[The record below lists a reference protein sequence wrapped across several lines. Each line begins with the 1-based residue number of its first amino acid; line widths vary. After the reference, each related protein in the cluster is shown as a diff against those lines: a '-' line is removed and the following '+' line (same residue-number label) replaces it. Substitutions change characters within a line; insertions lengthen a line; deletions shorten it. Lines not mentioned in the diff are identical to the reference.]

1 MDSNDPQ
8 DLVSLV
14 SEVDGLVRGSKSF
27 NLHVTILKRLL
38 NLKDKSSG
46 YEELRINT
54 QPVIGPESAPSE
66 SNATES
72 KFGTESKSGTESK
85 TFGTESKTFGTD
97 SETFGMLK
105 TKVMQLKEEV
115 EKSQLL
121 GLCLAYN
128 VQRLQK
134 YSTGSH
140 VDVNSTERVVSEL
153 WDKYNETKTGGAI
166 LRYEFEEKRRL
177 LRRLRHELEQTRRDW
192 QNFRIRRPEP
202 ESDQE
207 KMVWQELR
215 QAISRREESD
225 PSDGA
230 DRPGSETDSAVHS
243 DEGEGTEDSNPLQV
257 FDRRRAKLDQLEEDC
272 FRLVSDLV
280 MKHGAPDPD
289 SDPVDSPLLSASL
302 NLADEESSSVEDLD
316 PEELLLAIPDEDDQG
331 SEEIEVEVSGEE
343 EAVTPG
349 SVMTTISSLLTPDI
363 QISTLLTPDIQV
375 SAAAGIQVSAAA
387 EIQVS
392 AAAGD
397 AETRSRASSHSSR
410 VEEEESRR
418 GREESAACSSRVEEE
433 EESRRG
439 REESVAETGEP
450 IVLCRLRRKAVEILI
465 SRLREE
471 KAFHETRENELRIKL
486 NEMKSKNELLQQHLD
501 ALESDPALR
510 RSKSLALIGFTVL
523 VINIV
528 AAMKVFF

>member
-1 MDSNDPQ
+1 MDSSDPQ
-8 DLVSLV
+8 DLASLV
-14 SEVDGLVRGSKSF
+14 SEVDGLVRGSRSF

-46 YEELRINT
+46 YEELKINT
-54 QPVIGPESAPSE
+54 QPVTGAESVPSE
-66 SNATES
+66 SNTI
-72 KFGTESKSGTESK
+72 
-85 TFGTESKTFGTD
+85 D
-97 SETFGMLK
+97 SETFEMLK
-105 TKVMQLKEEV
+105 TKMMQLKEEV

-153 WDKYNETKTGGAI
+153 WDKYNQTKSGGAI

-192 QNFRIRRPEP
+192 QNFRVRRPEP

-215 QAISRREESD
+215 QAISRRQDSEQ
-225 PSDGA
+225 SDGA
-230 DRPGSETDSAVHS
+230 SSDRPGSETDSAVHS
-243 DEGEGTEDSNPLQV
+243 DEGEGTEDSNPLDV

-280 MKHGAPDPD
+280 MKHAAPDPD

-316 PEELLLAIPDEDDQG
+316 PEELLLAIPDEDDPG
-331 SEEIEVEVSGEE
+331 SEEVEISTDE
-343 EAVTPG
+343 EAITPE
-349 SVMTTISSLLTPDI
+349 SVITTISSLLTPEI
-363 QISTLLTPDIQV
+363 QATEIQV
-375 SAAAGIQVSAAA
+375 A
-387 EIQVS
+387 EIQVAEIQATEIQVAEIQVAEIQV
-392 AAAGD
+392 AAAVGD
-397 AETRSRASSHSSR
+397 TEVRSRTSSHSSR
-410 VEEEESRR
+410 IGEEEEP
-418 GREESAACSSRVEEE
+418 
-433 EESRRG
+433 RRG

-471 KAFHETRENELRIKL
+471 KTFHETRENELRIKL
-486 NEMKSKNELLQQHLD
+486 NEMKSRNEQLQQELN
-501 ALESDPALR
+501 ALETDPAVR
-510 RSKSLALIGFTVL
+510 RSKSLALIGITVL

>member
-1 MDSNDPQ
+1 MNKRMDSSGPQ

-14 SEVDGLVRGSKSF
+14 SEVDGLVRGCRSF

-54 QPVIGPESAPSE
+54 QPVIGGELSE
-66 SNATES
+66 SNAI
-72 KFGTESKSGTESK
+72 
-85 TFGTESKTFGTD
+85 D
-97 SETFGMLK
+97 SETFEMLK
-105 TKVMQLKEEV
+105 TKMMQLREEV

-153 WDKYNETKTGGAI
+153 WDKYNQTKSGGAI

-202 ESDQE
+202 ESEEE

-215 QAISRREESD
+215 QAISRRQDSEQ
-225 PSDGA
+225 SDGA
-230 DRPGSETDSAVHS
+230 SDRPGSDTDSAVHS
-243 DEGEGTEDSNPLQV
+243 DEGEGTEDSNPLLV

-280 MKHGAPDPD
+280 LKHAAPDPD

-331 SEEIEVEVSGEE
+331 SEEVEVSTDE
-343 EAVTPG
+343 EAITPE
-349 SVMTTISSLLTPDI
+349 SVITTISSLLTP
-363 QISTLLTPDIQV
+363 
-375 SAAAGIQVSAAA
+375 
-387 EIQVS
+387 EIQVTEIQPTEIQAREIQVT
-392 AAAGD
+392 AAVGGT
-397 AETRSRASSHSSR
+397 EERSRTSSHSSR
-410 VEEEESRR
+410 VEEEE
-418 GREESAACSSRVEEE
+418 EL
-433 EESRRG
+433 RRG

-486 NEMKSKNELLQQHLD
+486 NEMKSKNEQLQQELN
-501 ALESDPALR
+501 ALETDPAVR
-510 RSKSLALIGFTVL
+510 RSKSLALIGITVL